1 MRLVSLFSLI
11 FLVSCAS
18 SPSAKT
24 EAEAFRS
31 LSALGP
37 TEFALQK
44 ARAKGVSENFLGL
57 VLEHYKADQRDR
69 VLDLNFLGFLRVNQA
84 TGHEKIPG
92 WELERVQ
99 KFIRKNRA
107 AFQDAE
113 KKFRVPREV
122 IASLLWV
129 ETKHGRD
136 VGTFHVASALFSMAQ
151 ADYPTL
157 LDQLLDTAKSRA
169 SSYSKDM
176 ELKIANRAR
185 LKSDWAV
192 SELAALEEI
201 HNKGWKN
208 VRTLNG
214 SFSGAFGM
222 AQFVPSSYL
231 TWARTRKNGK
241 TKPDLFRA
249 GDSIVSVANYLH
261 SNGWERKK
269 ETHEAALFHYNR
281 DKAYVTHILRMSDC
295 LKKVPKHRPQPA
307 QKKGGRGMASRKLP
321 SC

>member
-1 MRLVSLFSLI
+1 MRLVSLLSLVL
-11 FLVSCAS
+11 LVSCAS

-24 EAEAFRS
+24 EADAFRG

-107 AFQDAE
+107 TFKDAE

-157 LDQLLDTAKSRA
+157 LDQLLDTAKQRA
-169 SSYSKDM
+169 TAYNKEM
-176 ELKIANRAR
+176 ELKIAERAR
-185 LKSDWAV
+185 RKSDWAA

-208 VRTLNG
+208 VRRLNG

-231 TWARTRKNGK
+231 TWARGHKKARPN
-241 TKPDLFRA
+241 LFEA
-249 GDSIVSVANYLH
+249 DDSILSVANYLH

-295 LKKVPKHRPQPA
+295 LKKVPKSRPHPA
-307 QKKGGRGMASRKLP
+307 KKNGRKTASLP